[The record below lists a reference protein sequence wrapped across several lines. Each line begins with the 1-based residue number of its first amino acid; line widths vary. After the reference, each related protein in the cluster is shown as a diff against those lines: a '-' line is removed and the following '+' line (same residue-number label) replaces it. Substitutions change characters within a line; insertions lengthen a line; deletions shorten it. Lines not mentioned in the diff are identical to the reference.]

1 MSLAA
6 WSFLIATLGLVISVL
21 SYFSSRGAI
30 SREQTD
36 REKAIDDAWSFE
48 WASQRPVVYP
58 VLSGV
63 VSGSTALPLK
73 NGGRGPAL
81 NVVAE
86 LEYRNQ
92 DGKPDGAWRRV
103 VGTIAAGDVVTAIIG
118 PSVAPP
124 WAGISGVLRF
134 GDLAGGEY
142 EAPFRFSPGPDGQL
156 ELTVDE
162 QQHRTGLEV
171 REARA
176 GGQSER

>member
-103 VGTIAAGDVVTAIIG
+103 VGTIAAGRRRNSDHRPERGAALGWHLGRLAVWRPGRRRVRS
-118 PSVAPP
+118 PVQ
-124 WAGISGVLRF
+124 V
-134 GDLAGGEY
+134 LAG
-142 EAPFRFSPGPDGQL
+142 
-156 ELTVDE
+156 
-162 QQHRTGLEV
+162 
-171 REARA
+171 ARWSA
-176 GGQSER
+176 